1 MIREG
6 NEPAAE
12 TGSTEANGEAIVVTG
27 SRIRRDPTAEHGLAL
42 FVAGLTTFGSMYST
56 QAVLPELTR
65 VFGSAPAVSALAVS
79 VTTGLLA
86 LAMVADAV
94 VKPSVLVVNLRGRPV
109 IVSLLHL
116 SVCALTLAGVA
127 LAC

>member
-1 MIREG
+1 MTATVDSIGTAPLRAG
-6 NEPAAE
+6 TPAY
-12 TGSTEANGEAIVVTG
+12 
-27 SRIRRDPTAEHGLAL
+27 RRTTLAL

-86 LAMVADAV
+86 LA
-94 VKPSVLVVNLRGRPV
+94 
-109 IVSLLHL
+109 II
-116 SVCALTLAGVA
+116 
-127 LAC
+127 